1 MIRKLMMNHLKS
13 NTMASRDT
21 DRRRGSIT
29 MEAAIFLTLFVMF
42 YVGLMDLIQIAKA
55 QVILQHSINQ
65 VAKEVS
71 AYSYVLTKAG
81 IVEKRLETSKRA
93 NEFKDKVGEM
103 VDAVKTVSETLSG
116 GNAIEAIGAAQTAGG
131 IVQEYAGEVDELPQR
146 MLELVKQVGPDL
158 LKQAGADLVSNLVIQ
173 EIVKSELRKQIE
185 MASGKDADQFL
196 RDLGI
201 QDGFAGLNFSESNWC
216 GSESGGMPELEV
228 VVIYTID
235 YNLGYLKL
243 QPRTFKLCAKTALW

>member
-1 MIRKLMMNHLKS
+1 MFRKLMMKHSKL
-13 NTMASRDT
+13 NTMASRGT
-21 DRRRGSIT
+21 SRSRGSIT

-81 IVEKRLETSKRA
+81 IVEKRLDTSTRA
-93 NEFKDKVGEM
+93 NEFKNKVGEM
-103 VDAVKTVSETLSG
+103 VEAVQTVGETLSG
-116 GNAIEAIGAAQTAGG
+116 GNVIEAIGAVETTGG
-131 IVQEYAGEVDELPQR
+131 KIQEFTSEVDELPR
-146 MLELVKQVGPDL
+146 NL
-158 LKQAGADLVSNLVIQ
+158 LAMIKQAGANLVSDFVIQ
-173 EIVKSELRKQIE
+173 EIVEIELRKQIE
-185 MASGKDADQFL
+185 MTSGKDADQFL

-201 QDGFAGLNFSESNWC
+201 QDGFAGLDFSESNWC
-216 GSESGGMPELEV
+216 GTESGGMPELEV

-235 YNLGYLKL
+235 YNLGYLEL

>member
-1 MIRKLMMNHLKS
+1 MFRQLMMRHSKL

-21 DRRRGSIT
+21 DRSRGSIT
-29 MEAAIFLTLFVMF
+29 LEAAIFLTLFILF

-65 VAKEVS
+65 AAKEVS

-93 NEFKDKVGEM
+93 NEFVGKANEI
-103 VDAVKTVSETLSG
+103 VDAVDKVAGTLSSG
-116 GNAIEAIGAAQTAGG
+116 DVVGAIGAAETAGG
-131 IVQEYAGEVDELPQR
+131 VIQEVVDGIDELPQQI
-146 MLELVKQVGPDL
+146 LALVKQ
-158 LKQAGADLVSNLVIQ
+158 QGADIVSNFVIQ
-173 EIVKSELRKQIE
+173 EIVESELRRQIE
-185 MASGKDADQFL
+185 MASGKDADRFL

-201 QDGFAGLNFSESNWC
+201 QDGFAGLDFSESSW
-216 GSESGGMPELEV
+216 GKSESGGMPELEI

-235 YNLGYLKL
+235 YNLGCLEL

>member
-1 MIRKLMMNHLKS
+1 MFRQLMMRHSKL
-13 NTMASRDT
+13 NTTASKDT
-21 DRRRGSIT
+21 DRIRGSIT
-29 MEAAIFLTLFVMF
+29 LEAALFLTLFMLF
-42 YVGLMDLIQIAKA
+42 YIGLMDLIQIAKA

-93 NEFKDKVGEM
+93 NEFVGKANEM
-103 VDAVKTVSETLSG
+103 ADAMGEVVSTLSS
-116 GNAIEAIGAAQTAGG
+116 GNVVGAIGAAETAGG
-131 IVQEYAGEVDELPQR
+131 MVQEVINGIDELPQQI
-146 MLELVKQVGPDL
+146 LALVKQ
-158 LKQAGADLVSNLVIQ
+158 KGADIVSNFAIQ
-173 EIVKSELRKQIE
+173 EIVESELRKQIE
-185 MASGKDADQFL
+185 MTSGKDADRFL

-201 QDGFAGLNFSESNWC
+201 QGGFAGLDFSKSSW
-216 GSESGGMPELEV
+216 GKSESGGMPELEI

-235 YNLGYLKL
+235 YNLGYLEL

>member
-1 MIRKLMMNHLKS
+1 MFRKLMMKHSKL

-21 DRRRGSIT
+21 KRSRGSIT

-93 NEFKDKVGEM
+93 NEFKDKTKEM
-103 VDAVKTVSETLSG
+103 VDAVKTVGETLSG
-116 GNAIEAIGAAQTAGG
+116 GNVIETIGAAETAGG
-131 IVQEYAGEVDELPQR
+131 KVQEFIGEADELPQR
-146 MLELVKQVGPDL
+146 MLELIKQM
-158 LKQAGADLVSNLVIQ
+158 GADTVSNYIMQ
-173 EIVKSELRKQIE
+173 EIVEIELRKQIE
-185 MASGKDADQFL
+185 MTSGKDADQFL

-201 QDGFAGLNFSESNWC
+201 QDGFAGLNFSESNWG

-235 YNLGYLKL
+235 YNLGYLEL